1 MPIFEYKCN
10 SCGHSFEAL
19 IIGGKRE
26 EEITCPQ
33 CKGGDL
39 KKMIS
44 APFLPSSV
52 GKPANDEIASKSCCG
67 SKPDDKGCTP
77 GSCCG
82 GAAGDN

>member
-1 MPIFEYKCN
+1 VPIYEYKC
-10 SCGHSFEAL
+10 SCGHIFESL
-19 IIGGKRE
+19 ILGGQRE
-26 EEITCPQ
+26 EDITCPKCQ
-33 CKGGDL
+33 GRDL

-52 GKPANDEIASKSCCG
+52 GKPANDEIAPASCCG

-82 GAAGDN
+82 KSADN